1 MRGKTTF
8 NPPNNM
14 KKAYFFLLFLTVLT
28 SATAKD
34 RADKLR
40 ENLIHNPKYVT
51 VVAHRGD
58 WRGAPEN
65 SLQAY
70 QNCIEMGV
78 DMIEIDIHKTK
89 DGVLV
94 IMHDETLN
102 RTSNGK
108 GKISE
113 HTYSEIQTMG
123 LRAQHDAWITR
134 HKIPTLEEVLNLC
147 KGKILINIDKGYDY
161 FQDVLA
167 LTEKTGTTH
176 QIIIKS
182 SKMPEQVMHENADV
196 LSKAIYMPIV
206 HLDAKNA
213 AELVENNLKLKPVA
227 IECCIGKY
235 SEQVEALLQQIRA
248 AGVKVWIN
256 SIWPSLCD
264 GHDDD
269 RAVEMKD
276 PDGAW
281 GWILARGAT
290 LIQTDRPSQLI
301 QYLRQHKAHKLK

>member
-1 MRGKTTF
+1 
-8 NPPNNM
+8 M
-14 KKAYFFLLFLTVLT
+14 KRTLLSLFFLATLLLQ
-28 SATAKD
+28 ATAKD
-34 RADKLR
+34 RAELLR
-40 ENLIHNPKYVT
+40 KNLLDNPKYIT
-51 VVAHRGD
+51 VIAHRGD

-65 SLQAY
+65 SLQAF

-89 DGVLV
+89 DDVLV

-108 GKISE
+108 GRICD
-113 HTYSEIQTMG
+113 HTYAELQKLG

-161 FQDVLA
+161 FQNVLA

-182 SKMPEQVMHENADV
+182 SKAPEQVMRENADV
-196 LSKAIYMPIV
+196 LSKTIYMPIIQ
-206 HLDAKNA
+206 LDSKQA
-213 AELVENNLKLKPVA
+213 AELVEANLALHPVA
-227 IECCIGKY
+227 IECCIAHYDENVGKI
-235 SEQVEALLQQIRA
+235 LQQIRA

-269 RAVEMKD
+269 RAVELKD

-301 QYLRQHKAHKLK
+301 KYLRQHKVHKLK

>member
-1 MRGKTTF
+1 
-8 NPPNNM
+8 M
-14 KKAYFFLLFLTVLT
+14 KKIHLLLLFLTVLAT
-28 SATAKD
+28 ATAKD
-34 RADKLR
+34 RATQLR
-40 ENLIHNPKYVT
+40 ENLLHNPKYVT

-89 DGVLV
+89 DGVLI

-102 RTSNGK
+102 RTSDGK
-108 GKISE
+108 GKISD
-113 HTYSEIQTMG
+113 HTYAEIQKLG

-167 LTEKTGTTH
+167 LTEKTGTTS

-182 SKMPEQVMHENADV
+182 GKVPEQVMRENADV
-196 LSKAIYMPIV
+196 LKKAIYMPIIQ
-206 HLDAKNA
+206 LDGNKAD
-213 AELVENNLKLKPVA
+213 ELVAANLALKPVA
-227 IECCIGKY
+227 IECCIGHY
-235 SEQVEALLQQIRA
+235 DQQVEKRLQQIRA

-256 SIWPSLCD
+256 SLWPSLCD
-264 GHDDD
+264 SHDDD

-281 GWILARGAT
+281 GWILERGAT
-290 LIQTDRPSQLI
+290 LIQTDRPAQLI
-301 QYLRQHKAHKLK
+301 QYLSKRKVHKLK